1 MDHDQLFKELLRV
14 CFVDFLEL
22 FLPEVLEYLDV
33 NSIEFIEQE
42 SFSEIVKDERR
53 SVDLLVK
60 ARFKGQMTYFLIH
73 VEVQAQRQGW
83 SSKRMFFYFATQ
95 TYKHELPVYPIALF
109 SWDSP
114 RDAEADQYVVEFPG
128 RRVLEFNF
136 VVIQLNRLN
145 WRDYLNA
152 DNAAASALMAKMG
165 VKPAERPKVRAAC
178 LRMLIRLKLPRA
190 KWRPITKFIDAY
202 LPLTEA
208 QEKEFDNE
216 IRRFEPRERRNA
228 VEYIT
233 SWERKGFEKGK
244 LEGKLEGELKG
255 KLEGKLEIALKLLS
269 RRLGELSATMRKRI
283 GKLSAAQ
290 LDGLA
295 EALLDFHNKAD
306 LSQWLKQ
313 NGA

>member
-42 SFSEIVKDERR
+42 SFSEIIADEKR

-73 VEVQAQRQGW
+73 VEVQAQKQGW
-83 SSKRMFFYFATQ
+83 SSKRMFFYFAIQ
-95 TYKHELPVYPIALF
+95 TYKHELPIYPIALF
-109 SWDSP
+109 SWDNP
-114 RDAEADQYVVEFPG
+114 RGAEANQYVVEFPDQ
-128 RRVLEFNF
+128 RVLEFNF

-178 LRMLIRLKLPRA
+178 LRMLIRLKLPRK

-208 QEKEFDNE
+208 QEKEFDDE
-216 IRRFEPRERRNA
+216 IGRFKPRER
-228 VEYIT
+228 
-233 SWERKGFEKGK
+233 S
-244 LEGKLEGELKG
+244 
-255 KLEGKLEIALKLLS
+255 LS
-269 RRLGELSATMRKRI
+269 CRFATP
-283 GKLSAAQ
+283 
-290 LDGLA
+290 
-295 EALLDFHNKAD
+295 
-306 LSQWLKQ
+306 
-313 NGA
+313 

>member
-1 MDHDQLFKELLRV
+1 MDHDQLF
-14 CFVDFLEL
+14 
-22 FLPEVLEYLDV
+22 
-33 NSIEFIEQE
+33 
-42 SFSEIVKDERR
+42 
-53 SVDLLVK
+53 
-60 ARFKGQMTYFLIH
+60 
-73 VEVQAQRQGW
+73 
-83 SSKRMFFYFATQ
+83 
-95 TYKHELPVYPIALF
+95 PIALF

-165 VKPAERPKVRAAC
+165 VKPEERPKVRAAC
-178 LRMLIRLKLPRA
+178 LRMLIRLKLPRR

-208 QEKEFDNE
+208 QEKEFDDE
-216 IRRFEPRERRNA
+216 IGRLKPRERRKA

-233 SWERKGFEKGK
+233 SWERKGYEK
-244 LEGKLEGELKG
+244 GKLEGELKG
-255 KLEGKLEIALKLLS
+255 KLEGRLEDELKGKLEVVLKLLS
-269 RRLGELSATMRKRI
+269 HRFSDLSATMRKQI
-283 GKLSAAQ
+283 SKLSAAQ
-290 LDGLA
+290 LDELA
-295 EALLDFHNKAD
+295 EALFEFHSKAD